1 MNNTNTDFTRKM
13 VRYLWLLF
21 AGGLVFVVAYLFIL
35 SLSGLPTFEELENP
49 NYDIASDI
57 LADDNASLGRLY
69 IENRVPVT
77 YNEISPNI
85 VNALVST
92 EDERYFTHSG
102 VDYKAVLRVIT
113 KTLVL
118 GNRSSGGGSTITQQL
133 AKLLYS
139 DRDFSQMN
147 SVRRFFALI
156 NIKLKEWITAV
167 KLERSYTKEE
177 IIAMYLNKFN
187 FINGAYGIEA
197 AAEIY
202 FDKKAKDLDVPESA
216 LLVGMLQN
224 PSLYN
229 PVRRKEQAK
238 NRRNTVIR
246 RMVSND
252 KLSKAEAEKYIASPI
267 QLNFH
272 PKSHISGIATYF
284 RMEVAKEVNSILR
297 KVNAQKSDGSN
308 YDIYRDG
315 LKIYTTINRDMQR
328 IAEDVMKK
336 HMLTVQKRYW
346 AEWKGK
352 DPWKY
357 DSNPKYNAIREN
369 SLKNLV
375 RTSDRYQNM
384 RAEIFEPELEAISQ
398 EFPKVQFT
406 DVELD
411 IMNNAAQVGMDR
423 SAKNY
428 GITDE
433 QKDNYTSVM
442 KSNHYQEMMNKW
454 QAFRQEV
461 RKKFAEKTRMKVF
474 AYNAENEKD
483 TLMSPYDSIRYHRM
497 FLQTGILG
505 IDPTNGQIRV
515 WVGGINHKYF
525 KYDHIRTLRQ
535 VGSTFKPFVYAS
547 AVIKQGMS
555 PCQKVVDRQYTINP
569 GEGKFGLIHPWSPS
583 NAEGKFSNSPMTLF
597 EGLQKSRNS
606 ISVYLMK
613 ELGSTDFVRSL
624 ANNMGIDSNHIPA
637 QPSICLGAADL
648 TVFEMTGAY
657 ATFANEGTYIQPT
670 FITRI
675 EDKNGKVLYK
685 STADKKQAITS
696 DYNYVMVEMLRYA
709 VRGAGG
715 FQGIKSDVGG
725 KTGTTND
732 YVDGWFIGITPSLVV
747 GTWVGGDDR
756 WIRFLSLANG
766 QGARMARP
774 FFSEYIRQL
783 EQQKVSEYNPNARFK
798 PPAGGESIITDCSQY
813 YNPNVLNSG
822 QDSTHHKKGQTP
834 GEDDFFE

>member
-1 MNNTNTDFTRKM
+1 MNDNNPDFTRII
-13 VRYLWLLF
+13 VRYLWLGF
-21 AGGLVFVVAYLFIL
+21 GGLILFLAAYLYFL
-35 SLSGLPTFEELENP
+35 SISGLPTFEELENP

-57 LADDNASLGRLY
+57 LAEDNVSLGRLY
-69 IENRVPVT
+69 IENRVPIT
-77 YNEISPNI
+77 FQEISPNV

-139 DRDFSQMN
+139 DRDFSDMG
-147 SVRRFFALI
+147 SFRRFFALV

-197 AAEIY
+197 ASEIY
-202 FDKKAKDLDVPESA
+202 FDKKAKDLNVPESA

-252 KLSKAEAEKYIASPI
+252 KLSEAEAEKFIATPI
-267 QLNFH
+267 ELNFH
-272 PKSHISGIATYF
+272 PKSHISGTATYF
-284 RMEVAKEVNSILR
+284 RMEVAKEVSSLIR
-297 KVNAQKSDGSN
+297 KMDLQKSDGSP

-315 LKIYTTINRDMQR
+315 LKIYTTINSDMQK
-328 IAEDVMKK
+328 IAEEVMQK
-336 HMLTVQKRYW
+336 HMKTVQNRFW
-346 AEWKGK
+346 AEWRGK

-357 DSNPKYNAIREN
+357 DGNPKYNAIREN

-375 RTSDRYQNM
+375 RSSDRYQSM
-384 RAEIFEPELEAISQ
+384 RADIFEPHLETINKD
-398 EFPKVQFT
+398 FPKVQFT
-406 DVELD
+406 DIELD
-411 IMNNAAQVGMDR
+411 CMTDAEREGIDKAAR
-423 SAKNY
+423 RY
-428 GITDE
+428 GITDD
-433 QKDNYTSVM
+433 QKSTYAKVI
-442 KSNHYQEMMNKW
+442 KGPHYKDVVKKW
-454 QAFRQEV
+454 QEFRQEV
-461 RKKFAEKTRMKVF
+461 RKKFAEKIRMKVF
-474 AYNAENEKD
+474 AYNAQNEKD

-497 FLQTGILG
+497 FLQTGILA
-505 IDPTNGQIRV
+505 IDPSNGQIRV

-535 VGSTFKPFVYAS
+535 VGSTFKPFIYAS
-547 AVIKQGMS
+547 AVISQGMS
-555 PCQKVVDRQYTINP
+555 PCQKVVDQQYTIYP
-569 GEGKFGLIHPWSPS
+569 GEGQFGLIKPWSPS
-583 NAEGKFSNSPMTLF
+583 NAEGKFSNQPMTLF

-606 ISVYLMK
+606 VSVYLMK
-613 ELGSTDFVRSL
+613 QLKSTNFVRSL
-624 ANNMGIDSNHIPA
+624 ANNMGIDSSQIPP

-657 ATFANEGTYIQPT
+657 ATFANEGTYIEPT

-685 STADKKQAITS
+685 STADKKQAITP

-709 VRGAGG
+709 TRGAGG

-732 YVDGWFIGITPSLVV
+732 YVDGWFMGITPSLVV

-756 WIRFLSLANG
+756 WIRFLSLTNG

-783 EQQKVSEYNPNARFK
+783 EQQKVSEYDPNSRFK

-813 YNPNVLNSG
+813 YNPNVLHNT
-822 QDSTHHKKGQTP
+822 QDSTHKKGQNP